1 MIFRVS
7 LNTIP
12 LVVISPT
19 VRELSADTIALPEKR
34 NAVDN
39 VATFLIIVLWG
50 QADKHSVTLAFNK
63 MQTAIV
69 SNIRTKVFDIFD
81 RMNVSRG
88 TSNNQQIPMISL
100 IEDSLLQVIHVKLE
114 HLSSSQ
120 NSTLA

>member
-1 MIFRVS
+1 MILRVS